1 MKTLR
6 TLCAVV
12 ALILMLSL
20 PAMAGDIPI
29 WGIAPPPPPP
39 PASATATEPGDIPT
53 WETQGSVESATQG
66 SLTEIT
72 LSILQLLSVF

>member
-6 TLCAVV
+6 TLCAAV
-12 ALILMLSL
+12 ALILVLSL
-20 PAMAGDIPI
+20 PTMAGDIPT
-29 WGIAPPPPPP
+29 WVVSPPPPPPP

-53 WETQGSVESATQG
+53 WETQS
-66 SLTEIT
+66 SLQSEALVTEIT

>member
-6 TLCAVV
+6 SFCA
-12 ALILMLSL
+12 AATLILMLSL

-39 PASATATEPGDIPT
+39 PASATATKPGDVLT
-53 WETQGSVESATQG
+53 WGTQSSLESEPL
-66 SLTEIT
+66 LTEIT
-72 LSILQLLSVF
+72 LSVLQLLLVF